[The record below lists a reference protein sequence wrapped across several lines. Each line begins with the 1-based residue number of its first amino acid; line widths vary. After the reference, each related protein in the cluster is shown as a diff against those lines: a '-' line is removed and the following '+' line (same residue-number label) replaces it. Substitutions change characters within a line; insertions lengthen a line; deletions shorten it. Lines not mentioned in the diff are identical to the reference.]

1 MAKNLKTDTTKNVTS
16 KDDAGMQI
24 FESAE
29 ALQQGL
35 SKTEE
40 FAKSNQKLVMGAGIG
55 LLVVIAGVLF
65 FQWNSESKNAKAQ
78 KELFPAQFYFEK
90 DSVKKALAGDN
101 SNTTIGL
108 EAIADE
114 FGGSKG
120 GDLAKFYIGVAKLK
134 EGKFDE
140 AIEKLESFSPND
152 LLLQARV
159 YSLIG
164 DAYMEKNDLGN
175 AISFYKKASDYNAN
189 EFFTPAYMAKLALAQ
204 ELNKDLSGAAD
215 TYKRIIDEFEESSEK
230 ANAQKKLAKLE
241 QILGKK

>member
-1 MAKNLKTDTTKNVTS
+1 MAKNLKTDTTETATS
-16 KDDAGMQI
+16 KDSLEI
-24 FESAE
+24 FESSE

-40 FAKSNQKLVMGAGIG
+40 FAKNNQKLVIGAGVC
-55 LLVVIAGVLF
+55 LVVVIAGILF
-65 FQWNSESKNAKAQ
+65 FQWNNESKNAQAQ

-90 DSVKKALAGDN
+90 DSVKKALKGDN

-140 AIEKLESFSPND
+140 AIETLEGFNPGD

-164 DAYMEKNDLGN
+164 DAYMEKNDIGS
-175 AISFYKKASDYNAN
+175 AIKFYQKASDYNGN
-189 EFFTPAYMAKLALAQ
+189 EFFTPTYMVKLALAQ
-204 ELNKDLSGAAD
+204 ELNKDLNGAAD
-215 TYKRIIDEFEESSEK
+215 TYKRIISEFGESAEK
-230 ANAQKKLAKLE
+230 SNAQKKLAKIE
-241 QILGKK
+241 QLLGKK

>member
-1 MAKNLKTDTTKNVTS
+1 MAKNLKTDTTKTATS
-16 KDDAGMQI
+16 KDNLEI
-24 FESAE
+24 FESSE

-40 FAKSNQKLVMGAGIG
+40 FAKNNQKLVIGAGIS
-55 LLVVIAGVLF
+55 LVVVIAGILF
-65 FQWNSESKNAKAQ
+65 FQWNNESKNAQAQ

-90 DSVKKALAGDN
+90 DSVKKALKGDN

-140 AIEKLESFSPND
+140 AIETLEGFNPND

-164 DAYMEKNDLGN
+164 DAYMEKNDVGS
-175 AISFYKKASDYNAN
+175 AIKFYQKASDYNSN
-189 EFFTPAYMAKLALAQ
+189 EFFTPAYMVKLALAQ

-215 TYKRIIDEFEESSEK
+215 TYKRIISEFGESGEK
-230 ANAQKKLAKLE
+230 ANAQKKLAKIE
-241 QILGKK
+241 QLLGKK

>member
-1 MAKNLKTDTTKNVTS
+1 MAKNLKTDTTKTATS
-16 KDDAGMQI
+16 KENLEI
-24 FESAE
+24 FESSE

-40 FAKSNQKLVMGAGIG
+40 FAKNNQKLVIGAGIG
-55 LLVVIAGVLF
+55 LVVVIAGILF
-65 FQWNSESKNAKAQ
+65 FQWNNESKNAQAQ

-90 DSVKKALAGDN
+90 DSVKKALKGDN

-140 AIEKLESFSPND
+140 AISTLEGFNPND

-164 DAYMEKNDLGN
+164 DAYMEKNDVGS
-175 AISFYKKASDYNAN
+175 AIKFYQKASDYNAN
-189 EFFTPAYMAKLALAQ
+189 EFFTPTYMVKLALAQ

-215 TYKRIIDEFEESSEK
+215 TYKRIVSEFGESAEK
-230 ANAQKKLAKLE
+230 SNAQKKLAKIE
-241 QILGKK
+241 QLLGKK

>member
-1 MAKNLKTDTTKNVTS
+1 MAKNLKTDTTKSVTS
-16 KDDAGMQI
+16 KEDANMQI

-40 FAKSNQKLVMGAGIG
+40 FAKSNQKLVVGAGIA
-55 LLVVIAGVLF
+55 LLVAIVGVIF
-65 FQWNSESKNAKAQ
+65 FQWNNESKNAQAQ

-90 DSVKKALAGDN
+90 DSIKKALQGDN

-140 AIEKLESFSPND
+140 AIEQLESFNPND

-175 AISFYKKASDYNAN
+175 AISFYRKASDYNAN

-215 TYKRIIDEFEESSEK
+215 TYKRIVDEFEESAEK

-241 QILGKK
+241 QLLGKK